1 MTEET
6 TILILLVIVMLVGS
20 YLAGS
25 IPLVMHLSEEKL
37 KCVTVLGAGLLVGTA
52 LTVIIPEGIR
62 SLYMDSRRALVLNDA
77 DKMEMVKGIRVQQLD
92 YSRTIGLSLVL
103 GFVFMMLVDQVS
115 QRQTKK
121 TNNGN
126 EHDKNITATL
136 GLVVHAAGD
145 RYFPFL
151 CLHML
156 YYLYRLFYLADGVAL
171 GAAATTSHQDV
182 EIIVFLAIMLHKAPA
197 AFGLVSFL
205 LHAKVERQQIRK
217 HLGIFSLSA
226 PLLTLLTFFGIGQ
239 EQKETLNSVNA
250 TGIAMLFSA
259 GTFLYVATV
268 HVLPE
273 LTQREQRSHS
283 PSSHYDYHLLE
294 ESRETA
300 ASNEMKTSG
309 PAQSQ
314 SHHHN
319 KGLRFSELVIMI
331 CGALLP
337 LIITFGH
344 QH

>member
-62 SLYMDSRRALVLNDA
+62 SLYMESYRALAPNDA
-77 DKMEMVKGIRVQQLD
+77 DKIMISGNRTKQLD
-92 YSRTIGLSLVL
+92 YSQTIGLSLVL

-126 EHDKNITATL
+126 GHDNNITATL
-136 GLVVHAAGD
+136 GLVVHAA
-145 RYFPFL
+145 
-151 CLHML
+151 
-156 YYLYRLFYLADGVAL
+156 ADGVAL

-205 LHAKVERQQIRK
+205 LHAKVERQQIRR

-226 PLLTLLTFFGIGQ
+226 PLLTLLTYFGIGQ

-273 LTQREQRSHS
+273 LTQREQSSHS
-283 PSSHYDYHLLE
+283 PSSLYDYHLLE
-294 ESRETA
+294 ESREAVT
-300 ASNEMKTSG
+300 SNEMKFNG
-309 PAQSQ
+309 AAQSQ
-314 SHHHN
+314 SHHS
-319 KGLRFSELVIMI
+319 KGLCFGELIVMI

-337 LIITFGH
+337 LIITFSH
-344 QH
+344 HH